1 MKIQQKATII
11 ATTTAFFLAILKLT
25 IGIFSGSI
33 AILASAIDSL
43 LDMGISIFNFVAVKN
58 SWKDPDD
65 QFNYGRGKIEALA
78 AFLEGIII
86 AMAGIFIAYE
96 SVSRIIYQ
104 KPVGEIGIGVVVM
117 VISVIVTGWLVG
129 YLESVAKKTKSI
141 VIASDA
147 LHYKTDL
154 LSNLAILVGLILV
167 AWLGWNYIDAIIGI
181 GIAIYIAFSAFDIVK
196 KWFLLLLDV
205 SLDEMHVVNIL
216 DILDNHKELS
226 DYHNFRS
233 RESGGVKFVEA
244 HLVFHENIS
253 LLDAHRVS
261 HEIEDEIRKL
271 DTDSEWSILFHL
283 DPYDDK
289 ETDK

>member
-11 ATTTAFFLAILKLT
+11 ATTTAFFLAILKLSV
-25 IGIFSGSI
+25 GIFSGSI

-104 KPVGEIGIGVVVM
+104 KPVGEIGIGIVVM
-117 VISVIVTGWLVG
+117 IISVIVTGWLVG

-167 AWLGWNYIDAIIGI
+167 AWFGWNYIDAIIGI

-271 DTDSEWSILFHL
+271 DKDSEWSILFHL

>member
-11 ATTTAFFLAILKLT
+11 ATTTAFFLAILKLSV
-25 IGIFSGSI
+25 GIFSGSI

-96 SVSRIIYQ
+96 SVSRIIYR

-117 VISVIVTGWLVG
+117 IISVIVTGWLVG

-271 DTDSEWSILFHL
+271 DKDSEWSILFHL

>member
-11 ATTTAFFLAILKLT
+11 ATTTAFFLAILKLSV
-25 IGIFSGSI
+25 GIFSGSI

-117 VISVIVTGWLVG
+117 IVSVIVTGWLVG

-167 AWLGWNYIDAIIGI
+167 AWLWWNYIDAIIGI

-205 SLDEMHVVNIL
+205 SLDEMHIVNIL

>member
-11 ATTTAFFLAILKLT
+11 ATTTAFFLAILKLSV
-25 IGIFSGSI
+25 GIFSGSI

-104 KPVGEIGIGVVVM
+104 KPVGEIGIGIVVM
-117 VISVIVTGWLVG
+117 IISVIVTGWLVG

-167 AWLGWNYIDAIIGI
+167 AWFGWNYIDAIIGI

-216 DILDNHKELS
+216 DILDNHNELS

-271 DTDSEWSILFHL
+271 DKDSEWSILFHL